1 VEDESAYSARTSLDS
16 SVSPI
21 YTDFKT
27 ETPMIRN
34 DSPFSPWSA
43 GDDFFSQAQGID
55 LAALYMR
62 QQQYQPISG
71 TSLMSRQIGTDSDV
85 LKAMQLSD
93 GLNFADGTIRPNML
107 DCRNSYDMDQMD
119 NILYTADYELSMGIA

>member
-1 VEDESAYSARTSLDS
+1 
-16 SVSPI
+16 
-21 YTDFKT
+21 
-27 ETPMIRN
+27 MIRH
-34 DSPFSPWSA
+34 SRP
-43 GDDFFSQAQGID
+43 GRQEMIFFSQAQGID